1 MKQINLNSIHTENG
15 SNSYFK
21 FKFHPLKFVL
31 LEFRQNYD
39 RNESKLLNK
48 NKLRP
53 CMHAC

>member
-48 NKLRP
+48 K
-53 CMHAC
+53 